1 MAKNNP
7 FTQLLDENN
16 RENVI
21 FYDEKGNPMEFEQV
35 ALVPVEDIPYVLLHP
50 LHMGYQEDEV
60 IVYSLLEHGDTYE
73 LLEVEDMALLE
84 EIYRNYQSLYKKKNR
99 KNKI

>member
-16 RENVI
+16 QENVI

-35 ALVPVEDIPYVLLHP
+35 ALIVVEGIPYVLLHP

-73 LLEVEDMALLE
+73 LLEVEDMTLLE
-84 EIYRNYQSLYKKKNR
+84 EIYRNYQSLYQGAEPKTR
-99 KNKI
+99 